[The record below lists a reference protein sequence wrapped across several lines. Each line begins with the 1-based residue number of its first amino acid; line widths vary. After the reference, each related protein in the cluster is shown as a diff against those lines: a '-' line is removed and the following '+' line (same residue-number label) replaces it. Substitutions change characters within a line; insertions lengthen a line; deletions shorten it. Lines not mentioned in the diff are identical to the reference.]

1 MHTYEGWEKGTDEPI
16 CRAGTETQRADLWA
30 QQRRAS
36 REWRR
41 CVCTTICKWLARGG
55 CCKHRALSSELCHGL
70 EVGRDGRVEGAQEGG
85 DMCVLTADLR
95 CMAETHPAL

>member
-1 MHTYEGWEKGTDEPI
+1 MNLFVGQE
-16 CRAGTETQRADLWA
+16 QRHRE
-30 QQRRAS
+30 QTCGRS
-36 REWRR
+36 REGPVECGADRYAPPY
-41 CVCTTICKWLARGG
+41 VNGWLGAAAAQ
-55 CCKHRALSSELCHGL
+55 HRALSSELCHGL